1 MVFAEAGADQM
12 SEDAR
17 GAAENTEW
25 LTRGERGALLG
36 IRLVFWFATVFGR
49 WPARRFVWLVGTWY
63 AWTDRAARSA
73 SREFLRRV
81 YEREPTEREVR
92 GHIRK
97 FALVSL
103 DRIFLLQQ
111 RDRAFRF
118 NQNGNEHLRELVAE
132 KRGAI
137 LLGAHLGSFEAMRCG
152 AKDEHFPVHIVG
164 HFENAKM
171 INALLEKIDPEMAG
185 RVIHTGRDPMN
196 FALTVREQ
204 LDRGDLVA
212 ILGDR
217 VGLNEKSVRVDFF
230 GAPAAF
236 PTGPF
241 LLAAA
246 LKCPVYLTF
255 GLFFEPNRYEL
266 FCEPFSER
274 VELPRGQRE
283 EALQEV
289 VQRFATRLE
298 AYVRKAPDNWFN
310 FFPFWAE

>member
-1 MVFAEAGADQM
+1 M
-12 SEDAR
+12 SEAVESS
-17 GAAENTEW
+17 GSTEW

-36 IRLVFWFATVFGR
+36 IRFVFWFATVFGR
-49 WPARRFVWLVGTWY
+49 WPARQFVRLVGTWY
-63 AWTDRAARSA
+63 AWSDRAAATASA
-73 SREFLRRV
+73 DFLRRV
-81 YEREPTEREVR
+81 HGREPTRREVHS
-92 GHIRK
+92 HIRR

-111 RDRAFRF
+111 RDRAFVF
-118 NQNGNEHLRELVAE
+118 NQTGNEHLRQLVADS
-132 KRGAI
+132 KGAI

-171 INALLEKIDPEMAG
+171 INALLERIDPEMAG

-204 LDRGDLVA
+204 LDQGNLVA

-217 VGLNEKSVRVDFF
+217 VGINEKAVRVTFL
-230 GAPAAF
+230 GSEASF

-255 GLFFEPNRYEL
+255 GLFFEPDRYEL
-266 FCEPFSER
+266 FCEPFADR
-274 VELPRGQRE
+274 VLLPRGERE
-283 EALQEV
+283 DALRDV
-289 VQRFATRLE
+289 VQRFASRLE
-298 AYVRKAPDNWFN
+298 VYVRKSPENWFN
-310 FFPFWAE
+310 FFPFWSE